1 MEQQN
6 VDNELNIEL
15 KEDVALGVYSNLAVI
30 THSVSEFIID
40 FVSMLPAMSKAP
52 VVSRV
57 ILTPENAKRLMSAL
71 QENVLKY
78 ETAHGIIKVD
88 DGGLPPLP
96 MGFGG
101 RTAQA

>member
-1 MEQQN
+1 MEQEN
-6 VDNELNIEL
+6 TSSELNVEL
-15 KEDVALGVYSNLAVI
+15 KEDVALGVYSNLAII
-30 THSVSEFIID
+30 THSSSEFIID
-40 FVSMLPAMSKAP
+40 FVSMLPAMPKAP

-71 QENVLKY
+71 QENVMKY

-88 DGGLPPLP
+88 GGGLPPIP
-96 MGFGG
+96 MNFGG

>member
-1 MEQQN
+1 MGQQN
-6 VDNELNIEL
+6 EDNELNIEL
-15 KEDVALGVYSNLAVI
+15 KEDVALGVYSNLAII
-30 THSVSEFIID
+30 THSAAEFIID
-40 FVSMLPAMSKAP
+40 FVSMLPAMPKSP

-88 DGGLPPLP
+88 GGGLPPIP

-101 RTAQA
+101 STAQA

>member
-6 VDNELNIEL
+6 AGNELSIEL
-15 KEDVALGVYSNLAVI
+15 KEDIALGVYSNLAII
-30 THSVSEFIID
+30 THSAAEFIID
-40 FVSMLPAMSKAP
+40 FVSMLPALAKAP

-71 QENVLKY
+71 QENVLKF

-88 DGGLPPLP
+88 GGGLPPIP
-96 MGFGG
+96 MNFGG
-101 RTAQA
+101 PTAQA

>member
-30 THSVSEFIID
+30 THSASEFIID

-78 ETAHGIIKVD
+78 ETAHGIIKIN

-101 RTAQA
+101 HTAQA